1 MEASPREEEK
11 GNVVQE
17 PLVVSNSN
25 AQLLVEGGE
34 KNSNDNVPARKEEEG
49 AGEKGGSGSLDAFV
63 GVPLDGK
70 YLPVQKK
77 KMSGRATAS
86 YWVGDGN
93 IQQSVG
99 RFSHVYYN
107 TKLSTSEEESGDIF
121 LSPGV
126 ILKLRDG
133 HEVTYMAIVTR
144 NGQGTD
150 ILVGSEALDLL
161 ELVSL
166 GDVVSAQKPKGEPD
180 PGKVRHLVKS
190 FGEELDSHKQRKTK
204 GTEHEKGWF

>member
-11 GNVVQE
+11 GNVVLE

-34 KNSNDNVPARKEEEG
+34 KKSNDNVTAQKGEEG
-49 AGEKGGSGSLDAFV
+49 AGEKGGSGSSDAFC
-63 GVPLDGK
+63 GIQLDGK

-77 KMSGRATAS
+77 KISGRATAS

-133 HEVTYMAIVTR
+133 HEVTYMAVVTR
-144 NGQGTD
+144 NGQGTN
-150 ILVGSEALDLL
+150 ILVGSESLEAL

-166 GDVVSAQKPKGEPD
+166 GDVVSAQKPKGKTD
-180 PGKVRHLVKS
+180 LGKVRDLVKS
-190 FGEELDSHKQRKTK
+190 FGEELDSHNQRNSK
-204 GTEHEKGWF
+204 GNERKKGWF